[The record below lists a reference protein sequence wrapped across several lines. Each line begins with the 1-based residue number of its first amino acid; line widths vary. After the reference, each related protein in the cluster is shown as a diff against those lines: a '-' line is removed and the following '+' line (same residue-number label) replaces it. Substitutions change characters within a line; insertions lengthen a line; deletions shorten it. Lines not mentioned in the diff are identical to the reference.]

1 MFCSPTPIES
11 VEKIIVIV
19 VVVVVVDNAMA
30 TAVAAIYLDEEW
42 DDYEN

>member
-11 VEKIIVIV
+11 IEKIIVI
-19 VVVVVVDNAMA
+19 VVVVDNAMA